1 MLQRHKK
8 MAKEFENL
16 LYRHTIPFDDTA
28 AGNCPGQAEEQR
40 VLPEGRKQQD
50 LMIRWIRC
58 MARVDTLE
66 ELFDLFL
73 RDLLDYF
80 GAGSGFIRSFT
91 AVETVR
97 YISSAG
103 HDVEI
108 PFAQQPDSC
117 MLSRWETLLG
127 NDCLVLVRSVDGI
140 AAEDPVS
147 HGLLKARGIE
157 SLCLVPVYSNQR
169 MVGIIGLGNLGQNL
183 GQMDLLRILSYYIA
197 VSIQKKLV
205 LEEKVRVQYMDNL
218 TGHPN
223 FEGYKLRV
231 DSLLR
236 ENTDKKY
243 GLLYCD
249 IKRFKFVNEV
259 YGYDTGDRLLQ
270 YWSGYLSMHVREGE
284 AFCRISGDTM
294 SMLLQYGEPGELN
307 CRFEEMAAYLSAFAE
322 LNTRRYR
329 VELACGIYLVR
340 REEALNLGEMLN
352 RANMAQ
358 KKVKDYPG
366 SRLSFFTGE
375 MRQKEVSELNFTINM
390 REALRKKEF
399 LLYFQPQIAAK
410 PCPDRALR
418 AEVLVRWEMGGTLVA
433 MPGEFIGLFERNGF
447 IVDLDRYMFENAC
460 RYIRKTEE
468 TYQKQLCLSVNV
480 SRITMMQPNFVE
492 EYCRIKDKY
501 RIADGLAELEF
512 TENVAVQDVEYFTKL
527 VERLRKRGFSCAMD
541 DFGSGQSSLNVL
553 QALPLDIL
561 KLDQMFFR
569 DRRNEGRKR
578 IIVASV
584 LEMARKLDMMTVAE
598 GIETA
603 AQADEL
609 CAMGCDYI
617 QGYYYSRP
625 LAAVDFEDRYL
636 KVPFKE

>member
-1 MLQRHKK
+1 MLQRHMK
-8 MAKEFENL
+8 MAMEFENL
-16 LYRHTIPFDDTA
+16 LYRHTVSFDDTA
-28 AGNCPGQAEEQR
+28 AGNRPG
-40 VLPEGRKQQD
+40 PEGTQQD
-50 LMIRWIRC
+50 LQAGTRQQDLLIRWIGC
-58 MARVDTLE
+58 MAQVDTLE

-73 RDLLDYF
+73 GDLLDYF
-80 GAGSGFIRSFT
+80 NAGSGFIRSFT

-97 YISSAG
+97 YISTAG
-103 HDVEI
+103 RGLEI
-108 PFAQQPDSC
+108 PFSEQPDSC
-117 MLSRWETLLG
+117 MLARWETLLG
-127 NDCLVLVRSVDGI
+127 HNSLVLVRSVDGL

-147 HGLLKARGIE
+147 HGLLKAREIE
-157 SLCLVPVYSNQR
+157 SLCLAPVYSNNR

-183 GQMDLLRILSYYIA
+183 DGIALLRVLADYIA

-205 LEEKVRVQYMDNL
+205 LEEKVRIQYMDNL

-231 DSLLR
+231 DCLLR
-236 ENTDKKY
+236 ENTDRKY
-243 GLLYCD
+243 ALLYCD

-270 YWSGYLSMHVREGE
+270 YWSGYLGMHIREDE

-294 SMLLQYGEPGELN
+294 SLLLQYEEPQELKR
-307 CRFEEMAAYLSAFAE
+307 RFEEMAAYLSCFPE
-322 LNTRRYR
+322 LHARHNC

-340 REEALNLGEMLN
+340 QEELNLGEMLN

-366 SRLSFFTGE
+366 SHLAFYTGE

-390 REALRKKEF
+390 RDAIRKKEF
-399 LLYFQPQIAAK
+399 LLYFQPQIAAR
-410 PCPDRALR
+410 PCPGRAVR
-418 AEVLVRWEMGGTLVA
+418 AEVLVRWEMGGKLVA

-468 TYQKQLCLSVNV
+468 TYKKQLCLSVNV
-480 SRITMMQPNFVE
+480 SRITMLQPDFVE
-492 EYCRIKDKY
+492 VYCGIKDKY
-501 RIADGLAELEF
+501 GIPDGLAELEF

-527 VERLRKRGFSCAMD
+527 VERLRAYGFSCAMD

-569 DRRNEGRKR
+569 DRRNEERKR

-584 LEMARKLDMMTVAE
+584 LEMARKLDMVTVAE

-603 AQADEL
+603 AQAEEL
-609 CAMGCDYI
+609 CSMGCDYI

-625 LAAVDFEDRYL
+625 LSAVDFEDRYL
-636 KVPFKE
+636 KDASKE